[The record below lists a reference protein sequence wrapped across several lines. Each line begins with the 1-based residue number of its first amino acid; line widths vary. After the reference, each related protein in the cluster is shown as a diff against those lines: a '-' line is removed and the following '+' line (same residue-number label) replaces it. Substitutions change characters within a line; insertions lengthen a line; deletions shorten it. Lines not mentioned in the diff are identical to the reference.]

1 MMLYYYCVLLCII
14 CLYSNRGITS
24 YKINTLSR
32 RTTLTSLSWSNTLAD
47 ITTNT
52 ITTSSSTTTNKID
65 IKQALFHDL
74 SHIVNLRISV
84 FFPNYKTDVSFHNT
98 ILDKI
103 RKRHC
108 AGAVIFMAINND
120 NPIMKLKGGIVGTI
134 ELSGTDFIGTD
145 MQSMGA
151 EKKLYVTDLAVR
163 NDIRREGVG
172 TKLLKKVEEYAAN
185 EGYKEI
191 YLHVEIDNGPA
202 MNLYLQNNY
211 NVVPIIDCVTN
222 FAQCRLVKPPDQY
235 IMLSKQI
242 N

>member
-1 MMLYYYCVLLCII
+1 
-14 CLYSNRGITS
+14 
-24 YKINTLSR
+24 
-32 RTTLTSLSWSNTLAD
+32 
-47 ITTNT
+47 
-52 ITTSSSTTTNKID
+52 
-65 IKQALFHDL
+65 
-74 SHIVNLRISV
+74 
-84 FFPNYKTDVSFHNT
+84 
-98 ILDKI
+98 
-103 RKRHC
+103 
-108 AGAVIFMAINND
+108 
-120 NPIMKLKGGIVGTI
+120 
-134 ELSGTDFIGTD
+134 
-145 MQSMGA
+145 MGA

-163 NDIRREGVG
+163 NDVRREGVG

-211 NVVPIIDCVTN
+211 NIVPITNIVTN